1 MKSLFYRSMIA
12 ATLAG
17 AAASLAAG
25 PVLAQ
30 ATAGSLRSQLPPRQG
45 NSSNDAAALESTFN
59 TLRAGKARLEL
70 LANPGQQQEHWQA
83 ADRFASCATNLN
95 SDRVRELLDQAVEG
109 KAKKRIELGDFVNRN
124 QGCVVAAGGI
134 DGDFLRG
141 AMAQHI
147 VTGSSE
153 ALPPP
158 GDATAV
164 MKFLKT
170 VSVPKMDKDDP
181 FIAGQLVAE
190 CRVGFAPIAARALLA
205 AEADTPA
212 ETGALAAMKAVTP
225 QCDSLDT
232 AKTKLTPR
240 FERAYV
246 AQALYHWIDF
256 DRNAG

>member
-1 MKSLFYRSMIA
+1 MKSLFYRRIIA

-17 AAASLAAG
+17 AAASVAAG

-30 ATAGSLRSQLPPRQG
+30 VRSGLPPRQG
-45 NSSNDAAALESTFN
+45 NSANDTGALESTFN
-59 TLRAGKARLEL
+59 TLRAGKARLEFL
-70 LANPGQQQEHWQA
+70 SNPSQQEENWDA
-83 ADRFASCATNLN
+83 ASRFASCATNLN
-95 SDRVRELLDQAVEG
+95 ADRVRELLDQAIEG

-141 AMAQHI
+141 AMAQSI
-147 VTGSSE
+147 VTSSTE

-158 GDATAV
+158 GDAPAV
-164 MKFLKT
+164 TKFLKT

-181 FIAGQLVAE
+181 FITAQLVAE
-190 CRVGFAPIAARALLA
+190 CRVGFAPVAARGLLA
-205 AEADTPA
+205 TEPGTPA

-232 AKTKLTPR
+232 AKTKVTPR
-240 FERAYV
+240 FERAFA
-246 AQALYHWIDF
+246 AQALYHWMGF